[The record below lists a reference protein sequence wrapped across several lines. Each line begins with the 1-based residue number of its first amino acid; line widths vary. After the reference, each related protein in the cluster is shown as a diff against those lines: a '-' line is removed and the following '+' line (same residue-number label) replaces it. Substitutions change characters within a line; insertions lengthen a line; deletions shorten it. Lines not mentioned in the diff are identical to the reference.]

1 MVTSFSAAPT
11 RRTRRQR
18 GYTLALCAVLITLM
32 SIAVALALPTWS
44 SQIRREREEEL
55 IFRGLQMAEGIRIFQ
70 KRFGRFPVR
79 LEELWETKPRSV
91 RQPWKDPMTDSGRW
105 RPITQ
110 GGVGVPGVRQGGLP
124 GENEEGDET
133 KDGLDEGGGEDAEEE
148 EPGLGQPPEQGLPII
163 GVRSRGKGEAF
174 KTYFGQSR
182 IEGWRFTADQVSP
195 NQPAAAPAGVP
206 GAMALRI
213 PNANWIGRPL
223 PGVAGAMP
231 DGTIPGLGPATDP
244 GLGGT
249 KPPGGKPGYQGAGV
263 PGGVIPPDDGTE
275 PNPDGA

>member
-1 MVTSFSAAPT
+1 MVTSFTTAPT

-105 RPITQ
+105 RSITQ
-110 GGVGVPGVRQGGLP
+110 GGVGVPGVRQGIGL
-124 GENEEGDET
+124 
-133 KDGLDEGGGEDAEEE
+133 A
-148 EPGLGQPPEQGLPII
+148 
-163 GVRSRGKGEAF
+163 
-174 KTYFGQSR
+174 
-182 IEGWRFTADQVSP
+182 
-195 NQPAAAPAGVP
+195 
-206 GAMALRI
+206 
-213 PNANWIGRPL
+213 
-223 PGVAGAMP
+223 
-231 DGTIPGLGPATDP
+231 
-244 GLGGT
+244 
-249 KPPGGKPGYQGAGV
+249 
-263 PGGVIPPDDGTE
+263 
-275 PNPDGA
+275 